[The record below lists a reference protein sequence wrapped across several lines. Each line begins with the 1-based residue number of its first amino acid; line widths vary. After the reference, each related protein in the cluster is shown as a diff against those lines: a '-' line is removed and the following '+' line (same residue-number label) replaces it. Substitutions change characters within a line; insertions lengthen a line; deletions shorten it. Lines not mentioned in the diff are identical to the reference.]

1 MAAAFLAPAPA
12 LRADAAPALQPA
24 RQLPVVAGLADG
36 RPAASNTSL
45 PSATVGLAAVG
56 CAVLAAAPRRLRR
69 TRAAAAAS
77 QRPARTARASG
88 SQPAGDAVAA
98 RLQAVPEADT
108 GSEPKAASS
117 AEPVAVEP
125 DLLSLSQLTQLRAVP
140 FLPEP
145 AYRRFARNVP
155 GDAGFDPLGLAGSNP
170 RSFVNMLDAETKH
183 GRLAM
188 LAGVG
193 FVAPE
198 LVHTRLAKVV
208 GLPDL
213 MADGGCVPTTLN
225 GGLENPVLLGSLVAS
240 FAGMG
245 IVDLSAPR
253 CTGLPGYYGFDPMG
267 FSNVQFSKLARS
279 MLRSDVEWV
288 AEAETKHGRIAM
300 VAVTYMAFHEFLV
313 GAPTWPSL

>member
-98 RLQAVPEADT
+98 RLQAVPEADA
-108 GSEPKAASS
+108 GSQPKAASS
-117 AEPVAVEP
+117 PESVTVEP

-198 LVHTRLAKVV
+198 LLHARFAKIL
-208 GLPDL
+208 GLPNL
-213 MADGGCVPTTLN
+213 MADGGCVPTVLN
-225 GGLENPVLLGSLVAS
+225 GGLENSVLLGSLAAF
-240 FAGMG
+240 FAVVGFAEL
-245 IVDLSAPR
+245 IAPR
-253 CTGLPGYYGFDPMG
+253 GTGLPGYYGFDPMG

-300 VAVTYMAFHEFLV
+300 VAVTYMAFREFLS

>member
-1 MAAAFLAPAPA
+1 MVAAFLAPAPA
-12 LRADAAPALQPA
+12 LSVNAAPALQPA

-45 PSATVGLAAVG
+45 PSATVGLAAVA

-117 AEPVAVEP
+117 AEPTAVEP

-198 LVHTRLAKVV
+198 LVHARFAKIL
-208 GLPDL
+208 GLPNL
-213 MADGGCVPTTLN
+213 MADGGCVPTVFN
-225 GGLENPVLLGSLVAS
+225 GGLENPVLLGSLAAF
-240 FAGMG
+240 FAVVGFAEL
-245 IVDLSAPR
+245 IAPR
-253 CTGLPGYYGFDPMG
+253 GTGLPGYYGFDPMG

-300 VAVTYMAFHEFLV
+300 VAVTYMAFREFLS